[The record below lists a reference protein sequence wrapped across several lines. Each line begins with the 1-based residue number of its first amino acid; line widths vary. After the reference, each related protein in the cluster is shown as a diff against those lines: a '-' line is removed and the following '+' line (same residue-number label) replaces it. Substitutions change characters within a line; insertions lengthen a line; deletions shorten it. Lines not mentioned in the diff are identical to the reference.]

1 MEKLR
6 RYKVLIE
13 IIIVAVLITVIALKD
28 MKIDK
33 LENKLAIKETENLN
47 LKKVMASE
55 GLIPQSFVK

>member
-6 RYKVLIE
+6 RYKVIE
-13 IIIVAVLITVIALKD
+13 IIIVAALITVIALKD

-33 LENKLAIKETENLN
+33 LENRLNIKEAENLN

>member
-1 MEKLR
+1 MR

-33 LENKLAIKETENLN
+33 LENRLNIKENENLN

>member
-33 LENKLAIKETENLN
+33 LENKLILKETENLN
-47 LKKVMASE
+47 LKKVMAGE
-55 GLIPQSFVK
+55 GLIPKKFVK

>member
-1 MEKLR
+1 M
-6 RYKVLIE
+6 LIE

-28 MKIDK
+28 IKIDK
-33 LENKLAIKETENLN
+33 LENKLILKETENLN

>member
-1 MEKLR
+1 M
-6 RYKVLIE
+6 LIE
-13 IIIVAVLITVIALKD
+13 ILIVAVLIIVIALKD

-33 LENKLAIKETENLN
+33 LENRLNIKETENLN

>member
-1 MEKLR
+1 M
-6 RYKVLIE
+6 IE
-13 IIIVAVLITVIALKD
+13 TIIVAALIAVIALKD

-33 LENKLAIKETENLN
+33 LENRLNIKETENLS

>member
-1 MEKLR
+1 MR

-13 IIIVAVLITVIALKD
+13 ILIVAVLITVIALKN

-33 LENKLAIKETENLN
+33 LENKLEIKEAENLN

-55 GLIPQSFVK
+55 GLIPKKFVK

>member
-6 RYKVLIE
+6 RYKVIE
-13 IIIVAVLITVIALKD
+13 IIIVAVLIIVIALKN

-33 LENKLAIKETENLN
+33 LENRLNIKETENLN

-55 GLIPQSFVK
+55 GLIPKNFVK

>member
-1 MEKLR
+1 M
-6 RYKVLIE
+6 LIE
-13 IIIVAVLITVIALKD
+13 IIIVAVLTVIALKD

-33 LENKLAIKETENLN
+33 LENRLNIKENENLN

>member
-1 MEKLR
+1 MR

-13 IIIVAVLITVIALKD
+13 ILIVAVLIIVIALKD

-33 LENKLAIKETENLN
+33 LENRLNIKETENLN

-55 GLIPQSFVK
+55 GLIPINFVK